1 MLSNT
6 QLTVIRTA
14 ATAAVTALATLQV
27 LYPSYTWIA
36 AATAAFATLG
46 IHAIPAIQQKG
57 NMMTDGLTAM
67 GLVPAVQTVE
77 AAPAEAAPAE
87 AAPAEAAPATVETP
101 EAPEPSPVATPEEV
115 STAAR
120 QALTDAA
127 NALLK
132 IAESL

>member
-1 MLSNT
+1 MPSNT

-14 ATAAVTALATLQV
+14 ATAIVTALVTLQT

-46 IHAIPAIQQKG
+46 IHAVPAIQQKG
-57 NMMTDGLTAM
+57 NIMTDGLTAM
-67 GLVPAVQTVE
+67 GLKPAEQTQ
-77 AAPAEAAPAE
+77 AAPAEVAPV
-87 AAPAEAAPATVETP
+87 PVETP
-101 EAPEPSPVATPEEV
+101 VQEAPDVNVAPVVPDNL
-115 STAAR
+115 AAR